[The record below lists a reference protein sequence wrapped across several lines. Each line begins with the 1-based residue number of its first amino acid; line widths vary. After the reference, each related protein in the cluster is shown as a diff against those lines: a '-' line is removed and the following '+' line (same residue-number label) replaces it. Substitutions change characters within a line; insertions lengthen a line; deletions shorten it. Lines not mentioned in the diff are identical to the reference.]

1 MLLTL
6 STTHRPATDLGYLL
20 HKNPARA
27 QVFDLSFGK
36 AHVFY
41 PEASEERC
49 TAALLL
55 DVDPIGLVR
64 GRGAVLTDYVNDR
77 PYIASSFLSVA
88 ISRVFGS
95 ALGGRSAERPEL
107 ASRAL
112 PLTAAVAALRCGGE
126 APVRELFEPLGY
138 EVAVDPPDAGAGAGR
153 YRNVT
158 ISGKK
163 RVADLLTHL
172 YVLIPALDDRK
183 HYWIGDDEVEKLVAR
198 GKGWLETHPRRE
210 TIARRYLKHRG
221 TLVDE
226 ALARLSDVNAEQT
239 ESRASA
245 RDLGA
250 TAPLAEQR
258 IAAVA
263 RALADSG
270 ARRVLD
276 LGCGEGRLLE
286 SLMAA
291 PQFSEIV
298 GVDVSAGALARAER
312 RLGLERLPD
321 RQRGRI
327 RLLQGSLT
335 YRDRRLAGYDA
346 AAVVEALEHLDPGR
360 LPMFEQALFAHARPE
375 TVVLTTPNREYN
387 VLYPGIP
394 EGGLRHPDHRFEWTR
409 AEFGAW
415 ADAVAN
421 AHGYTISHAP
431 VGEVDA
437 EHGAPTQ
444 MGIFRRCE

>member
-55 DVDPIGLVR
+55 DIDPIRLVR

-107 ASRAL
+107 ASQAL
-112 PLTAAVAALRCGGE
+112 ALTAGVAALRCGGE

-138 EVAVDPPDAGAGAGR
+138 EVAVDPPDADAGAGR

-158 ISGKK
+158 IAGKK

-239 ESRASA
+239 ESRAPA

-258 IAAVA
+258 MAAVA

-291 PQFSEIV
+291 PRFSEIV

-321 RQRGRI
+321 RRRGRVK
-327 RLLQGSLT
+327 LLQGSLT

-409 AEFGAW
+409 AEFRAW

-421 AHGYTISHAP
+421 AHGYTISHQP

-444 MGIFRRCE
+444 MGIFRRCG